1 MALLVLYIAIQ
12 LSALGLTWIAM
23 YGTILSPIRDWFTS
37 RFKFFKDLLSCAQC
51 TGFWTGVVMAIPL
64 LILTLH
70 HSLDI
75 ADIQHLLEAIVVY
88 TLPLQTSAFAFI
100 CEILSELVISKK
112 AFLDM
117 QTKTE
122 QLKYYREVATTMT
135 AYEKLVP
142 HCDDTTTTT
151 PTTYAQSE

>member
-1 MALLVLYIAIQ
+1 MALLVLYIAIL

-23 YGTILSPIRDWFTS
+23 YGTILNPIRSWFTTK
-37 RFKFFKDLLSCAQC
+37 FKFFKDLLSCAQC
-51 TGFWTGVVMAIPL
+51 TGFWAGIVMAVPL
-64 LILTLH
+64 FILTLH
-70 HSLDI
+70 RELDMTSVRHLVEMI
-75 ADIQHLLEAIVVY
+75 AVY

-112 AFLDM
+112 ALLDV

-122 QLKYYREVATTMT
+122 QLKYYREVASTMS

-142 HCDDTTTTT
+142 PCHDERTTT
-151 PTTYAQSE
+151 PTSQAESI